1 MTRKLHFWDLFT
13 FFESESQYMFKKK
26 KKKNLLK
33 IMLTVYITTVRD

>member
-26 KKKNLLK
+26 KKKKPFKNNVNS
-33 IMLTVYITTVRD
+33 IYHYSP